1 MKKFIVLCT
10 VSLFLLLVMGAYLE
24 TARSTSG
31 SVRSAASSTDVTLA
45 DLTWDALPSDRYKAS
60 RKQNTLVF
68 HFTGSADGITCSD
81 TEIWG
86 YARGKTAQLQW
97 VGLTTCGTLE
107 TDAGTFLADTI
118 TTTTDETAQG
128 VTPLDNEANNRHA
141 TLRFDAAEL
150 EFWVVRFPS
159 LASGTMNCTVTS
171 Y

>member
-1 MKKFIVLCT
+1 MKR
-10 VSLFLLLVMGAYLE
+10 FLLFSLLCIVAIAAMGAYLE
-24 TARSTSG
+24 TVRSTSG
-31 SVRSAASSTDVTLA
+31 SVRSGASSTDVTLA

-97 VGLTTCGTLE
+97 VGLTTCGTLA
-107 TDAGTFLADTI
+107 TDDSTFLADTI

-128 VTPLDNEANNRHA
+128 VTLLDIGANNRHA

-159 LASGTMNCTVTS
+159 LASGTMNCYVTS